1 MPETIRCQT
10 LLEVAFATERLIK
23 EKKKKESKKEDHSA
37 LETALSFSSF

>member
-23 EKKKKESKKEDHSA
+23 EKKKDSKKEDHSA